1 MNGKTKN
8 QPTWPTVAQI
18 EGYKDSLSSWL
29 GSRCPEVPFKR
40 GVACETCFVFLT
52 PLWIDDLSLGVLFV
66 AGPGISLTNM
76 ETARNFGHYVNVW
89 GSMKEMTWNLPNQFY
104 ISRAIIVSGSVL
116 SIMAVDV
123 FPTCFY
129 CFKMCFHISLFE
141 ITRRWRVH
149 RFRNEMLLKLSL
161 LITPFSEAL
170 FTVLSFEMLC
180 CFSHSSHEWFDLLV
194 VWNPAQLFVAI
205 FAAIIAPMW
214 GRPRLGWG
222 DAGWMIWCQVTQDW
236 LFRRG

>member
-1 MNGKTKN
+1 
-8 QPTWPTVAQI
+8 
-18 EGYKDSLSSWL
+18 
-29 GSRCPEVPFKR
+29 
-40 GVACETCFVFLT
+40 
-52 PLWIDDLSLGVLFV
+52 
-66 AGPGISLTNM
+66 M

-89 GSMKEMTWNLPNQFY
+89 GSMKEMTWNLPKKKY

-116 SIMAVDV
+116 SMAVDV

-149 RFRNEMLLKLSL
+149 RFRNEILPKLLLL
-161 LITPFSEAL
+161 LINSFFKGFVYGAQ
-170 FTVLSFEMLC
+170 FWNVVLVFPIPV
-180 CFSHSSHEWFDLLV
+180 V